1 MAVPMPS
8 REGSP
13 IREEVPAAAEDTEQ
27 SKFHVGIL
35 SKVFSKRSENAD
47 DDIVSKDIRR
57 EDEKS

>member
-1 MAVPMPS
+1 MPS

-13 IREEVPAAAEDTEQ
+13 IKEEALTGAEDTEQ

-35 SKVFSKRSENAD
+35 SKVFSKRAGDVE
-47 DDIVSKDIRR
+47 DDIIIKDPRR

>member
-13 IREEVPAAAEDTEQ
+13 MKEEAGPEDTEQ

-35 SKVFSKRSENAD
+35 SKVFSKRAGDVE
-47 DDIVSKDIRR
+47 DDIIIKDPRR